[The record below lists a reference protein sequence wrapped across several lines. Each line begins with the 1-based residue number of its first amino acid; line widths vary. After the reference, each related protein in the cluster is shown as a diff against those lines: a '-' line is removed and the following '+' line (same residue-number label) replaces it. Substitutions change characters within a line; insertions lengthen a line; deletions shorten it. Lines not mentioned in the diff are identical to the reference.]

1 MGASSFPAGNSA
13 TIVVPE
19 LHVMAG
25 ALVGK
30 DGRVLVAQRPEGKA
44 HAGKWEFPGGK
55 KHPAEVPQQGLYREL
70 VEELGIEVTEAR
82 PLLKVRH
89 EYPAGVAGEL
99 PRRVLI
105 DAWVVTGWRGLPA
118 GLDGQRLQWVTP
130 EALEEIDL
138 LEADAPLVTAL
149 RLPAV
154 LARAT
159 DAASLRVRAARAPRS
174 RERLGWWLDG
184 AWNFDDPHTR
194 EVLAEVRARGD
205 VLLAGGA
212 QWCPAAGECLDG
224 VVWAVEQEPQ
234 PLPANLL
241 AGQVA
246 NTLLEARASVT
257 AGMRFLCVRDPS
269 LDARDLAVLSAVG
282 LPLVVDATKSREG
295 GHELATTKLWWR

>member
-1 MGASSFPAGNSA
+1 
-13 TIVVPE
+13 
-19 LHVMAG
+19 MAG

-30 DGRVLVAQRPEGKA
+30 DGRVLIAQRPEGKA

-89 EYPAGVAGEL
+89 EYAAGVAGEL

-130 EALEEIDL
+130 EALENIDL

-159 DAASLRVRAARAPRS
+159 DAVSLRARAARAPRS

-184 AWNFDDPHTR
+184 AWDFNDSHTH
-194 EVLAEVRARGD
+194 EVLAEVRGRGD

-212 QWCPAAGECLDG
+212 QWCAAAGEYLDG
-224 VVWAVEQEPQ
+224 VVWSAGEEPHA
-234 PLPANLL
+234 LPAGLL
-241 AGQVA
+241 AGQEA
-246 NTLLEARASVT
+246 NTLLEARAALK
-257 AGMRFLCVRDPS
+257 AGMRFLCVRDS
-269 LDARDLAVLSAVG
+269 ALDAQALEVLGTVG
-282 LPLVVDATKSREG
+282 LPLVVDATSPREG
-295 GHELATTKLWWR
+295 GHEVATTKLWWR

>member
-1 MGASSFPAGNSA
+1 
-13 TIVVPE
+13 
-19 LHVMAG
+19 MAG

-30 DGRVLVAQRPEGKA
+30 DGRVLVAQRPVGKA

-105 DAWVVTGWRGLPA
+105 DAWVVTAWRGLPA
-118 GLDGQRLQWVTP
+118 GLDGQQLQWVSP
-130 EALEEIDL
+130 EALEQLDL

-159 DAASLRVRAARAPRS
+159 DVGSLQQRAARAPRS

-184 AWNFDDPHTR
+184 DWNFEDPAVR
-194 EVLAEVRARGD
+194 EGLAAIRARGD
-205 VLLAGGA
+205 VLMTGGA
-212 QWCPAAGECLDG
+212 QWCAAGDAAAGGGAGCAAAADCIDG
-224 VVWAVEQEPQ
+224 VVWAAGQPPQ
-234 PLPANLL
+234 PLPPQLL
-241 AGQVA
+241 AGQEVA
-246 NTLLEARASVT
+246 TLPEARAAAQ
-257 AGMRFLCVRDPS
+257 AGMRFLCVRDPG
-269 LDARDLAVLSAVG
+269 LDGRALAMLATVG
-282 LPLVVDATKSREG
+282 LPLVVDATLPRAG
-295 GHELATTKLWWR
+295 GHEAATTKLWWR

>member
-1 MGASSFPAGNSA
+1 
-13 TIVVPE
+13 
-19 LHVMAG
+19 MAG

-30 DGRVLVAQRPEGKA
+30 DGRVLIAQRPEGKA

-55 KHPAEVPQQGLYREL
+55 KHPAEVPEQGLYREL

-89 EYPAGVAGEL
+89 EYPAGVAGDL

-105 DAWVVTGWRGLPA
+105 DAWVVTGWRGMPA
-118 GLDGQRLQWVTP
+118 GLDRQQLKWVTP
-130 EALEEIDL
+130 EELESVDL

-159 DAASLRVRAARAPRS
+159 DAVSLRARAARAPRS

-184 AWNFDDPHTR
+184 AWDFTDAHTR

-212 QWCPAAGECLDG
+212 QWCSAAGECLDG
-224 VVWAVEQEPQ
+224 VVWAESQSPQ
-234 PLPANLL
+234 PLPVGLL

-246 NTLLEARASVT
+246 NTLLAARAAEK
-257 AGMRFLCVRDPS
+257 AGMRFVCVRDPS
-269 LDARDLAVLSAVG
+269 LDARALEVLSTVG
-282 LPLVVDATKSREG
+282 LPLVVDATKPREG
-295 GHELATTKLWWR
+295 GHEMATTKLWWR

>member
-1 MGASSFPAGNSA
+1 MATARPPSDSSSA
-13 TIVVPE
+13 PVVHE

-30 DGRVLVAQRPEGKA
+30 DGRVLIAQRPEGKA

-82 PLLKVRH
+82 PLFKVRH

-105 DAWVVTGWRGLPA
+105 DAWVVNAWRGLPA

-130 EALEEIDL
+130 EQLETVDL

-154 LARAT
+154 LARAV
-159 DAASLRVRAARAPRS
+159 DAVSLRTRAARAPRS

-184 AWNFDDPHTR
+184 LWNFEDALTR
-194 EVLAEVRARGD
+194 EILTEVRARGD
-205 VLLAGGA
+205 VLLTGGA
-212 QWCPAAGECLDG
+212 QWCAAAVEYVDG
-224 VVWAVEQEPQ
+224 VVWAAGETPQALPGHLLSGQE
-234 PLPANLL
+234 ADTLL
-241 AGQVA
+241 A
-246 NTLLEARASVT
+246 ARAAVR

-269 LDARDLAVLSAVG
+269 LDGRALEMLATVG
-282 LPLVVDATKSREG
+282 LPLVVDATATREG
-295 GHELATTKLWWR
+295 GHAAATTKLWWR

>member
-1 MGASSFPAGNSA
+1 MGTSPLPPGSMAAVA
-13 TIVVPE
+13 VPE

-30 DGRVLVAQRPEGKA
+30 DGRVLIAQRPEGKA

-89 EYPAGVAGEL
+89 EYAAGVAGEL

-118 GLDGQRLQWVTP
+118 GLDGPRLQWVTP
-130 EALEEIDL
+130 EALENIDL

-159 DAASLRVRAARAPRS
+159 DAVSLRARAARAPRS

-184 AWNFDDPHTR
+184 AWDFNDSHTH
-194 EVLAEVRARGD
+194 EVLAEVRGRGD

-212 QWCPAAGECLDG
+212 QWCAAAGEYLDG
-224 VVWAVEQEPQ
+224 VVWSAGEEPQ
-234 PLPANLL
+234 ALPAGLL
-241 AGQVA
+241 AGQEA
-246 NTLLEARASVT
+246 NTLLEAHAAVK
-257 AGMRFLCVRDPS
+257 AGMRFLCVRDPA
-269 LDARDLAVLSAVG
+269 LDAQALAVLGTVG
-282 LPLVVDATKSREG
+282 LPLVVDATSPREG
-295 GHELATTKLWWR
+295 GHEAATTKLWWR

>member
-1 MGASSFPAGNSA
+1 MSGEVATTGSAVPPA
-13 TIVVPE
+13 VVE

-30 DGRVLVAQRPEGKA
+30 DGRVLIAQRPAGKA

-70 VEELGIEVTEAR
+70 LEELGIEVTEAR

-89 EYPAGVAGEL
+89 EYPAGVAGEA

-105 DAWVVTGWRGLPA
+105 DAWVVTAWRGLPA
-118 GLDGQRLQWVTP
+118 ALDGQGLQWVTP
-130 EALEEIDL
+130 EELESVDL

-159 DAASLRVRAARAPRS
+159 DAASLRSRAARAPRS

-184 AWNFDDPHTR
+184 FWNFADAETR
-194 EVLAEVRARGD
+194 AVLLEVRARGD
-205 VLLAGGA
+205 VLLTGGA
-212 QWCPAAGECLDG
+212 QWCDAAAELVDG
-224 VVWAVEQEPQ
+224 VVWAQGQTPR
-234 PLPANLL
+234 PLVGRLL
-241 AGQVA
+241 AGQEVD
-246 NTLLEARASVT
+246 TLVEAREAVR
-257 AGMRFLCVRDPS
+257 AGMRFLCVRNRA
-269 LDARDLAVLSAVG
+269 LDGRALAVLATAG
-282 LPLVVDATKSREG
+282 LPLVVDATQPREG
-295 GHELATTKLWWR
+295 GHEAATTKLWWR

>member
-1 MGASSFPAGNSA
+1 MAAVA
-13 TIVVPE
+13 VPE

-30 DGRVLVAQRPEGKA
+30 DGRVLIAQRPEGKA

-89 EYPAGVAGEL
+89 EYAAGVAGEL

-130 EALEEIDL
+130 EALENIDL

-159 DAASLRVRAARAPRS
+159 DAVSLRARAARAPRS

-184 AWNFDDPHTR
+184 PWNFNDSHTH
-194 EVLAEVRARGD
+194 EVLAEVRGRGD

-212 QWCPAAGECLDG
+212 QWCAAAGEYLDG
-224 VVWAVEQEPQ
+224 VVWSAGEEPHA
-234 PLPANLL
+234 LPAGLL
-241 AGQVA
+241 AGQEA
-246 NTLLEARASVT
+246 NTLLEARAALK
-257 AGMRFLCVRDPS
+257 AGMRFLCVRDPA
-269 LDARDLAVLSAVG
+269 LDAQALEVLGTVG
-282 LPLVVDATKSREG
+282 LPLVVDATSPREG
-295 GHELATTKLWWR
+295 GHEVATTKLWWR

>member
-1 MGASSFPAGNSA
+1 MVASTLPSQSA
-13 TIVVPE
+13 ASAVVTE

-30 DGRVLVAQRPEGKA
+30 DGRVLIAQRPEGKA

-105 DAWVVTGWRGLPA
+105 DAWVVTGWRGLPV

-154 LARAT
+154 MARAT
-159 DAASLRVRAARAPRS
+159 DAVSLRARAARAPRS

-184 AWNFDDPHTR
+184 AWNFADPHTR

-212 QWCPAAGECLDG
+212 QWCPEAGDCLDG
-224 VVWAVEQEPQ
+224 VVWAENEEPQ
-234 PLPANLL
+234 PLPARLL
-241 AGQVA
+241 AGQMA
-246 NTLLEARASVT
+246 DTLPEARAALK

-269 LDARDLAVLSAVG
+269 LDARDLAVLSTVG
-282 LPLVVDATKSREG
+282 LPMVVDATKPREG
-295 GHELATTKLWWR
+295 GHETATTKLWWR

>member
-1 MGASSFPAGNSA
+1 MGSSILPATSA
-13 TIVVPE
+13 GSPAVQE
-19 LHVMAG
+19 MHVMAG
-25 ALVGK
+25 ALVAK
-30 DGRVLVAQRPEGKA
+30 DGRVLIAQRPEGKA

-89 EYPAGVAGEL
+89 EYAAGVAGEL

-105 DAWVVTGWRGLPA
+105 DAWVVTAWRGLPA

-130 EALEEIDL
+130 EELENVDL

-159 DAASLRVRAARAPRS
+159 DAASLRARAARAPRS

-184 AWNFDDPHTR
+184 AWNFADQGTR
-194 EVLAEVRARGD
+194 DALAEVRARGD
-205 VLLAGGA
+205 VLLTGGE
-212 QWCPAAGECLDG
+212 QWCAAAADWVDG
-224 VVWAVEQEPQ
+224 VVWAPGQLPQ
-234 PLPANLL
+234 PLPGALL
-241 AGQVA
+241 AGQEVG
-246 NTLLEARASVT
+246 TLVEALAAAK
-257 AGMRFLCVRDPS
+257 AGMRFLCVRDPA
-269 LDARDLAVLSAVG
+269 LDGRALEGLATAG
-282 LPLVVDATKSREG
+282 LPLVVDATKPREG
-295 GHELATTKLWWR
+295 GHEAATTKLWWR

>member
-1 MGASSFPAGNSA
+1 MGASTLPSHGAA
-13 TIVVPE
+13 TVVVPE

-30 DGRVLVAQRPEGKA
+30 DGRVLIAQRPEGKA

-118 GLDGQRLQWVTP
+118 GLDGQRLQWVSSQ
-130 EALEEIDL
+130 ELESIDL

-159 DAASLRVRAARAPRS
+159 DAVSLRARAARAPRS

-184 AWNFDDPHTR
+184 TWDFSAPLTR

-224 VVWAVEQEPQ
+224 VVWAAEQEPQ

-246 NTLLEARASVT
+246 NTLLEAHASVM
-257 AGMRFLCVRDPS
+257 AGMRFLCVRDPT
-269 LDARDLAVLSAVG
+269 LDARALEVLSTVG
-282 LPLVVDATKSREG
+282 LPLVVDATNPREG
-295 GHELATTKLWWR
+295 GHEIATTKLWWR

>member
-1 MGASSFPAGNSA
+1 MSASAAPTESA
-13 TIVVPE
+13 TAPAVPE

-30 DGRVLVAQRPEGKA
+30 DGRVLIAQRPEGKA

-55 KHPAEVPQQGLYREL
+55 KHPAEVPEQGLYREL

-105 DAWVVTGWRGLPA
+105 DAWVVTGWRGMPA
-118 GLDGQRLQWVTP
+118 GLDGQQLQWVTP
-130 EALEEIDL
+130 EELESVDL

-159 DAASLRVRAARAPRS
+159 DAVSLHARAARAPRS

-184 AWNFDDPHTR
+184 AWDFTDAHTR

-224 VVWAVEQEPQ
+224 VVWAENQEPQ
-234 PLPANLL
+234 PLPVRLL

-246 NTLLEARASVT
+246 NTLLEARAAVK

-269 LDARDLAVLSAVG
+269 LDARALEVLSTVG
-282 LPLVVDATKSREG
+282 LPLVVDATKPREG
-295 GHELATTKLWWR
+295 GHEMATTKLWWR

>member
-1 MGASSFPAGNSA
+1 MSLPPGSA
-13 TIVVPE
+13 AAVVHE

-30 DGRVLVAQRPEGKA
+30 DGRVLVAQRPPGKA

-89 EYPAGVAGEL
+89 EYPAGVAGDL
-99 PRRVLI
+99 PRCVLI
-105 DAWVVTGWRGLPA
+105 DAWVVTAWRGLPA
-118 GLDGQRLQWVTP
+118 GLDGQQLQWVSP
-130 EALEEIDL
+130 EELENLDL

-154 LARAT
+154 LARAV
-159 DAASLRVRAARAPRS
+159 DAASLRARAARAPRS

-184 AWNFDDPHTR
+184 IWNFEDALTR

-205 VLLAGGA
+205 VLITGGA
-212 QWCPAAGECLDG
+212 QWSGAAAEFVDG
-224 VVWAVEQEPQ
+224 VVWAAGQVPQ
-234 PLPANLL
+234 PLPGRLLSGQEADSLL
-241 AGQVA
+241 AA
-246 NTLLEARASVT
+246 REAVH
-257 AGMRFLCVRDPS
+257 AGMRFLCVRNPA
-269 LDARDLAVLSAVG
+269 LDGRALEMLATAG
-282 LPLVVDATKSREG
+282 LPLVVDATVTREG
-295 GHELATTKLWWR
+295 GHAAATTKLWWR